1 MVTRRVS
8 EDFHGLLANASGHL
22 YTQLQKLIYPVTN
35 KQTLVLIAISIRPFL
50 KRRLK

>member
-8 EDFHGLLANASGHL
+8 EDF
-22 YTQLQKLIYPVTN
+22 QLQKLITLLQIDTLVLIN
-35 KQTLVLIAISIRPFL
+35 RQTLVLIAISIRPFL